1 MKKTIFAICMLGL
14 IAVNSHA
21 QSKVKCFDFGWK
33 FTNQEITDG
42 QSVSLDD
49 SNWKSIDLPHDW
61 DISHSPAA
69 NASTGKGGG

>member
-1 MKKTIFAICMLGL
+1 MKKTIFALCMLGL
-14 IAVNSHA
+14 TAVNSHA

-49 SNWKSIDLPHDW
+49 SKWKSIDLPHDW
-61 DISHSPAA
+61 DICHTPSA
-69 NASTGKGGG
+69 NASTGKG